1 MSEKNKQ
8 LSIVVPVY
16 NEVTS
21 VLEVL
26 NVLLKLPLEKE
37 IIVVDDGSTDGTRD
51 LLKMFSEKNKDDL
64 EIILMEKNGGKG
76 TALREGFKHITG
88 EYTVVQDA
96 DFEYDPQDLILMY
109 QLAKKNDLDVIY
121 GNRFAKKRF
130 YEGMDWKNF
139 LGNNLVL
146 PILASVL
153 YGQYIPDE
161 ATCYKMF
168 KTSVLKEV
176 KLECKRFEFCP
187 EVTAKVRK
195 KGYKIY
201 NIPISYFPR
210 TTNAGK
216 KLNAL
221 KDGWEA
227 ISTLLKYRFSD

>member
-1 MSEKNKQ
+1 MSTNKQ

-21 VLEVL
+21 VLDVL
-26 NVLLKLPLEKE
+26 NVLLKLPIEKE

-51 LLKMFSEKNKDDL
+51 LLKDFSVKHANDL
-64 EIILMEKNGGKG
+64 KMIFMPKNGGKG

-88 EYTVVQDA
+88 EYTAIQDA
-96 DFEYDPQDLILMY
+96 DFEYDPQDLIIMY
-109 QLAKKNDLDVIY
+109 QLAKKNDLDVVY

-130 YEGMDWKNF
+130 YDGMDWKNF
-139 LGNNLVL
+139 LGNNIIL
-146 PILASVL
+146 PLLASVL

-168 KTSVLKEV
+168 KTEILKSIH
-176 KLECKRFEFCP
+176 LECKRFEFCP
-187 EVTAKVRK
+187 EITAKVRK
-195 KGYKIY
+195 KGYKIH
-201 NIPISYFPR
+201 NVPISYFPR

-221 KDGWEA
+221 KDGYEA
-227 ISTLLKYRFSD
+227 VKTLLKYRFTE

>member
-1 MSEKNKQ
+1 MSKK
-8 LSIVVPVY
+8 LSIVIPVY
-16 NEVTS
+16 NEASS

-26 NVLLKLPLEKE
+26 HMIERLDIEKE
-37 IIVVDDGSTDGTRD
+37 IIVVDDGSTDGSRD
-51 LLKMFSEKNKDDL
+51 ILNKYGSENLKAK
-64 EIILMEKNGGKG
+64 IILMQKNGGKG

-88 EYTVVQDA
+88 DYTVIQDA
-96 DFEYDPQDLILMY
+96 DFEYDPDDLVKMFEFALE
-109 QLAKKNDLDVIY
+109 KNADVVY

-130 YEGMDWKNF
+130 YEGMDWRNF
-139 LGNNLVL
+139 LGNNLIL
-146 PILASVL
+146 PLIASLL

-168 KTSVLKEV
+168 KTSVLKSI
-176 KLECKRFEFCP
+176 KLECQRFEFCP

-201 NIPISYFPR
+201 LVPIKYMPR

-221 KDGWEA
+221 KDGIQAVW
-227 ISTLLKYRFSD
+227 TLLRYRFSN